1 MRHRRGGHLSERG
14 KRLHRPQVGRG
25 RRQPDDGRR
34 LHSVRRAGRVH
45 DRHRQLDDAPGA
57 RPAVQ
62 GRVCRAH
69 HAGDGGRDLCL
80 PRRARRAR
88 HRPGDGVAACI
99 ALRRRHVECTGVR
112 AGKAHGHQGHQPFQG
127 EDHVGQFPP
136 SGGHAPL
143 DRVSGLS
150 EYPPGHCPAD
160 VPVLR

>member
-69 HAGDGGRDLCL
+69 HAGDGGRNLCL

-112 AGKAHGHQGHQPFQG
+112 AGKAHGHQGHQSFQG

-150 EYPPGHCPAD
+150 EYPPGHCPAN
-160 VPVLR
+160 VSVLW